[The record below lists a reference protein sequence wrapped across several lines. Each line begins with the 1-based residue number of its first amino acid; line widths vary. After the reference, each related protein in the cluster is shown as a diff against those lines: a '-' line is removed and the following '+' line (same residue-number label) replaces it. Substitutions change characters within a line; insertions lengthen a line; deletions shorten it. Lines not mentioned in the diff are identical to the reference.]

1 MWAQGASQTAYV
13 GESGH
18 APLIGIDGLLA
29 AVAHVRRLR
38 EARAGQGGGGGSPCL
53 LMQRCPPV
61 SGPVGGVPCWEVFP
75 EVNRALVAR
84 LLGLLAG
91 RMMTQVALA
100 GGGGG
105 GERDER
111 AGRAVRAA
119 GGQGPAMA
127 T

>member
-1 MWAQGASQTAYV
+1 MTARTSPSWARVDGPLAPYAGGFRVELERLGYTPLTA
-13 GESGH
+13 
-18 APLIGIDGLLA
+18 AT
-29 AVAHVRRLR
+29 HVR
-38 EARAGQGGGGGSPCL
+38 
-53 LMQRCPPV
+53 LMAHLSRWLAHEGAEV
-61 SGPVGGVPCWEVFP
+61 SGLTP
-75 EVNRALVAR
+75 ALVAR

-111 AGRAVRAA
+111 AGQAVGAA

-127 T
+127 S